1 MTSHRPER
9 ISLLAVS
16 LSLGLTA
23 CGNESSSTARSGGE
37 ELDPRPDVVLVVVDT
52 LRADRLGCY
61 GHERAT
67 SPQLDRFAEG
77 AVLYERAI
85 SQAPWTTPSIAS
97 LLTSRYPTQLGIL
110 GERSAIP
117 EEATTLAESLS
128 SEGYSTAAVVSHSY
142 CSTTWGFGQGFEGFD
157 DSNVKGHAAVTSTG
171 VTDRAIAFLEAA
183 SEDPRPF
190 FLWVHYFD
198 PHCAYVEHEEHTFGG
213 VGDYRGP
220 VRSGQLFRRLL
231 KLRPEL
237 GTEDV
242 SELFRLYDSE
252 IAHTDAEL
260 GRFLS
265 SLDEL
270 HPGALV
276 VVTSDH
282 GEEFMEHGDL
292 GHAKTLYDEVVR
304 VPLLVRY
311 PDGLA
316 GVEPRTVGLVDVF
329 PTVLET
335 IGSEIAEDLE
345 GRSLRS
351 APKSLAGRI
360 VFTETSRM
368 GGLTAAVTDEAKVVH
383 GTRYDEVSGFDLRT
397 DPLERRPRS
406 LEDPER
412 QRLAAEL
419 EAFARRVKEGALI
432 APEVEVDGKLGQH
445 LNELGYGG
453 DDD

>member
-1 MTSHRPER
+1 M
-9 ISLLAVS
+9 
-16 LSLGLTA
+16 
-23 CGNESSSTARSGGE
+23 
-37 ELDPRPDVVLVVVDT
+37 
-52 LRADRLGCY
+52 
-61 GHERAT
+61 
-67 SPQLDRFAEG
+67 
-77 AVLYERAI
+77 
-85 SQAPWTTPSIAS
+85 
-97 LLTSRYPTQLGIL
+97 
-110 GERSAIP
+110 
-117 EEATTLAESLS
+117 
-128 SEGYSTAAVVSHSY
+128 
-142 CSTTWGFGQGFEGFD
+142 
-157 DSNVKGHAAVTSTG
+157 
-171 VTDRAIAFLEAA
+171 
-183 SEDPRPF
+183 
-190 FLWVHYFD
+190 
-198 PHCAYVEHEEHTFGG
+198 
-213 VGDYRGP
+213 
-220 VRSGQLFRRLL
+220 
-231 KLRPEL
+231 
-237 GTEDV
+237 
-242 SELFRLYDSE
+242 
-252 IAHTDAEL
+252 
-260 GRFLS
+260 
-265 SLDEL
+265 
-270 HPGALV
+270 
-276 VVTSDH
+276 VTSDH